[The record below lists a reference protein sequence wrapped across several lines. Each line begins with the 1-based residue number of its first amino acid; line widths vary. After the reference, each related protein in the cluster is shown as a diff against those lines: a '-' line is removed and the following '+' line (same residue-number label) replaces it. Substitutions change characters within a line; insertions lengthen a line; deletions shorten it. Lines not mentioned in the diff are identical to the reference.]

1 MQGLCLALMDWSAE
15 LRILLGQPLDPQRE
29 KPPGLKP
36 AAQVSEGGTNQAGME

>member
-1 MQGLCLALMDWSAE
+1 MDWLAE

-36 AAQVSEGGTNQAGME
+36 AAEESERGGVQAGME

>member
-1 MQGLCLALMDWSAE
+1 MDWSAE

-36 AAQVSEGGTNQAGME
+36 AAGESERGGFQAGME